1 MANVTLPQPPPRD
14 RTRWAWRLAL
24 VGAVAAAV
32 TVVAALGYFALRQQ
46 RPEQAPA
53 RPRAAAP
60 TTASPSPTV
69 PRATAAGMRG
79 AGPLHG
85 VPLQGPTDLRLLVAD
100 VPAPFVLD
108 VDRGTTQPI
117 SGLPAGGDRGIGLLP
132 LGEDALVLSYPLCE
146 HCRQDP
152 GVYLVRRG
160 DTAATQLGTNLQ
172 VAAARDGQGVWML
185 GSRDATHCTIS
196 EVGLD
201 GRRRRAARPV
211 PCETE
216 LVAELPAGL
225 LVSYAAAGGS
235 DPSSAVLE
243 PDGGRIP
250 LRDRQPQP
258 VAGDLVL
265 SGADRSVPLVLT
277 DVGSGASHRL
287 SWPSR
292 PDYSLGE
299 VTADPNGRLA
309 VVEFANAAQQ
319 RLDLWLLDTA
329 TRRWQHL
336 PEMPASRSPKAT
348 DVQWTADGRMVLLD
362 RAEIA
367 VWRPGE
373 PHFAVRRVKPPTQP
387 DRRFVMW

>member
-1 MANVTLPQPPPRD
+1 
-14 RTRWAWRLAL
+14 
-24 VGAVAAAV
+24 
-32 TVVAALGYFALRQQ
+32 
-46 RPEQAPA
+46 PA

-69 PRATAAGMRG
+69 PAATAAGTRG

-85 VPLQGPTDLRLLVAD
+85 VPLQGPTGLRLLVAD

-117 SGLPAGGDRGIGLLP
+117 TGLPPDGDRGIGLLP
-132 LGEDALVLSYPLCE
+132 LGEDALVLSYPLCD
-146 HCRQDP
+146 HCRPAP

-160 DTAATQLGTNLQ
+160 ATAAAQLGTDLQ
-172 VAAARDGQGVWML
+172 VAAARDGQGVWVL
-185 GSRDATHCTIS
+185 GRRDPSHCTIG

-201 GRRRRAARPV
+201 GRRRAARPV
-211 PCETE
+211 PCATE

-235 DPSSAVLE
+235 DPSSAVLK
-243 PDGGRIP
+243 PDGGRMR
-250 LRDRQPQP
+250 LRGPRPQP
-258 VAGDLVL
+258 VVGDLVL
-265 SGADRSVPLVLT
+265 SGANPSVPLVLT
-277 DVGSGASHRL
+277 DVGSGVSRRL

-299 VTADPNGRLA
+299 VTADPSGRLA

-329 TRRWQHL
+329 TRRWRHL
-336 PEMPASRSPKAT
+336 PEMPAPLSPKAT
-348 DVQWTADGRMVLLD
+348 HVQWTADGRVVLLA

-373 PHFAVRRVKPPTQP
+373 PRFAVRQVKPPKQP
-387 DRRFVMW
+387 DRRFVLW

>member
-1 MANVTLPQPPPRD
+1 
-14 RTRWAWRLAL
+14 
-24 VGAVAAAV
+24 
-32 TVVAALGYFALRQQ
+32 
-46 RPEQAPA
+46 
-53 RPRAAAP
+53 
-60 TTASPSPTV
+60 V
-69 PRATAAGMRG
+69 PGATAAGTRG

-85 VPLQGPTDLRLLVAD
+85 VPLQGPTGLRLLVAD

-117 SGLPAGGDRGIGLLP
+117 TGLPADGDRGIGLLP
-132 LGEDALVLSYPLCE
+132 LGQDALVLSYPLCD
-146 HCRQDP
+146 HCPQDP

-160 DTAATQLGTNLQ
+160 DTAATRLGSNLQ
-172 VAAARDGQGVWML
+172 AAAARDGQGVWLL

-211 PCETE
+211 PCAIE

-235 DPSSAVLE
+235 DSSSAVLK
-243 PDGGRIP
+243 PDGGRIR
-250 LRDRQPQP
+250 LRDPQPQP

-265 SGADRSVPLVLT
+265 SGADPSVPPVLT

-292 PDYSLGE
+292 PDYFLGE
-299 VTADPNGRLA
+299 VTADPSGRLA

-319 RLDLWLLDTA
+319 QLDMWLLDTA
-329 TRRWQHL
+329 TRRWRHL
-336 PEMPASRSPKAT
+336 PGMPAPLSPKAT
-348 DVQWTADGRMVLLD
+348 HVQWTADGRMVLLA

-373 PHFAVRRVKPPTQP
+373 PRFAVRRVKPPRQP
-387 DRRFVMW
+387 DRRFVIW

>member
-1 MANVTLPQPPPRD
+1 
-14 RTRWAWRLAL
+14 
-24 VGAVAAAV
+24 
-32 TVVAALGYFALRQQ
+32 
-46 RPEQAPA
+46 
-53 RPRAAAP
+53 
-60 TTASPSPTV
+60 
-69 PRATAAGMRG
+69 
-79 AGPLHG
+79 
-85 VPLQGPTDLRLLVAD
+85 
-100 VPAPFVLD
+100 
-108 VDRGTTQPI
+108 
-117 SGLPAGGDRGIGLLP
+117 
-132 LGEDALVLSYPLCE
+132 VLSYPLCD

-152 GVYLVRRG
+152 GLYLVRRG
-160 DTAATQLGTNLQ
+160 ATAATQLGTNLQ
-172 VAAARDGQGVWML
+172 VAAARDGQGVWMV
-185 GSRDATHCTIS
+185 GGGDATRCTIS

-235 DPSSAVLE
+235 DSSSAVLK

-250 LRDRQPQP
+250 LRDPQPQP
-258 VAGDLVL
+258 VGGDLVL

-277 DVGSGASHRL
+277 EVGSAASHRL

-299 VTADPNGRLA
+299 VTADPNGRRA

-329 TRRWQHL
+329 TRRWRHL
-336 PEMPASRSPKAT
+336 PGMPASLSPKAT
-348 DVQWTADGRMVLLD
+348 HVQWTADGRLVVL
-362 RAEIA
+362 AEAEVA

-373 PHFAVRRVKPPTQP
+373 PRFAVRRVKPPTQP
-387 DRRFVMW
+387 DRRFVIW

>member
-1 MANVTLPQPPPRD
+1 
-14 RTRWAWRLAL
+14 
-24 VGAVAAAV
+24 
-32 TVVAALGYFALRQQ
+32 
-46 RPEQAPA
+46 
-53 RPRAAAP
+53 
-60 TTASPSPTV
+60 
-69 PRATAAGMRG
+69 MRG

-117 SGLPAGGDRGIGLLP
+117 SGLPAGGDRGIG
-132 LGEDALVLSYPLCE
+132 SYP
-146 HCRQDP
+146 
-152 GVYLVRRG
+152 
-160 DTAATQLGTNLQ
+160 
-172 VAAARDGQGVWML
+172 
-185 GSRDATHCTIS
+185 
-196 EVGLD
+196 
-201 GRRRRAARPV
+201 
-211 PCETE
+211 
-216 LVAELPAGL
+216 
-225 LVSYAAAGGS
+225 AAGGS

-250 LRDRQPQP
+250 LRDRQPRP

-277 DVGSGASHRL
+277 DMGSGASHRL

-299 VTADPNGRLA
+299 ATADPNGRLA

-336 PEMPASRSPKAT
+336 PEMPASLSPKAT

-373 PHFAVRRVKPPTQP
+373 PRFAVRRVKPPTQP
-387 DRRFVMW
+387 DRRFVIW